1 MTKLLEKAVAEAT
14 KLPDADQDA
23 LAQLLLDE
31 IASERRWDDRFA
43 RSQDLLERMAA
54 EALAEHA
61 AGATTPLDLEQI

>member
-1 MTKLLEKAVAEAT
+1 MTKLLEKAFAAAT

-31 IASERRWDDRFA
+31 IAAEGGWDDRFA
-43 RSQDLLERMAA
+43 RSQDLIERMAT

-61 AGATTPLDLEQI
+61 AGLTTPLDPDRI